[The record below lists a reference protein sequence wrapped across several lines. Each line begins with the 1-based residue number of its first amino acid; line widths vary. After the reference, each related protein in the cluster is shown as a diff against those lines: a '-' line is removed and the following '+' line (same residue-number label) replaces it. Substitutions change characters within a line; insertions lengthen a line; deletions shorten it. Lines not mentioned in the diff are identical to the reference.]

1 MVTRFIFNHA
11 LMGEANTYMTE
22 QQETAAEQSA
32 APGTSA
38 PVSAHEASAA
48 ADASAAVLQDSAA
61 VDDSAT
67 NTEEGAPKKKRRRR
81 RGGKRHA
88 AKRAA
93 QNAAEGEASG
103 EAEGGAESAPTEKS
117 EQPREEA
124 RSREDGDRP
133 KRRRRKR
140 NRRGP
145 EEEHARDESDVDPG
159 AEPGRDGKAIDPDTV
174 DITGH
179 PFKELGLSDLVVKGV
194 AVAGFEKPTDIQ
206 AELIPHVLNG
216 HDVIGQARTGTGK
229 TAAFGLPLFD
239 SLDPAI
245 SMQALVLTPT
255 RELALQV
262 AAEIN
267 GLSRFTPIKAVGIIG
282 GASMTKQRA
291 AVESGAQIMVGTPG
305 RVMDLHG
312 RGMIHFKDVKLAM
325 LDEVDRMLDI
335 GFRDDIR
342 KILQIIKRE
351 NQQEHGVQ
359 TVFVSATMTQDIER
373 LARTFMKEDAKKI
386 MTVEGALTVQRVDQS
401 YLTVEPWDKR
411 ALLLKL
417 LQRQKPE
424 TVIVFCRTKR
434 TVGKV
439 TAYLRT
445 KNLDAHEIHGDM
457 AQGKRNRI
465 IKEMKEKRIDI
476 LIASDLAARGLDI
489 DHITH
494 VVNYD
499 LPEDPDIY
507 VHRIGRTAR
516 AGRRGVAWSF
526 VTPEEGQR
534 LTDVEKLTGAMIEHW
549 DYPDFK
555 PGPVPQDIR
564 EVRDQDAKREAKKTD
579 PESRTLKSDVEE
591 MTDEQKAAAF
601 PGGIVPAASK
611 RKASLGSR
619 FRRRGR

>member
-1 MVTRFIFNHA
+1 
-11 LMGEANTYMTE
+11 MTE
-22 QQETAAEQSA
+22 QQETAADQA
-32 APGTSA
+32 APGSTPEKDITTSKPDSLSETA
-38 PVSAHEASAA
+38 VSGGESTAS
-48 ADASAAVLQDSAA
+48 
-61 VDDSAT
+61 
-67 NTEEGAPKKKRRRR
+67 TEEGAPKKKRRRR

-93 QNAAEGEASG
+93 QEGKKGEEGAEAEASAESG
-103 EAEGGAESAPTEKS
+103 DADVAGAEGGSKESD
-117 EQPREEA
+117 
-124 RSREDGDRP
+124 RSRGDGERP

-140 NRRGP
+140 KRRGG
-145 EEEHARDESDVDPG
+145 EDEQVRDEGDVDPG
-159 AEPGRDGKAIDPDTV
+159 AEPGRGGETIDPDTV

-291 AVESGAQIMVGTPG
+291 AVDSGAQIMVGTPG

-417 LQRQKPE
+417 LQREKPE

-439 TAYLRT
+439 SAYLRT